1 LDWKRKSVADTALGP
16 DHLRRA
22 RIRLQ
27 FAPQPQDLHIDTA
40 VENVPVYSGCLQ
52 ELFAAEGALRRIE
65 KGRQQRIFPL
75 GQRDLGSGGVDKTA
89 ETPIEL
95 PATEVG
101 STPLRVTLWRAAPG
115 LLPSKNRPD
124 SREKLAKNEGLG
136 DVIIGPEFEP
146 NHSVD
151 LVAPIA
157 GDDDHRNIGAAPNLA
172 QQVEPILLVK
182 S

>member
-95 PATEVG
+95 PATEVDRRRSG
-101 STPLRVTLWRAAPG
+101 SRCGALRPASCRRRTARIRARSSRRTKG
-115 LLPSKNRPD
+115 L
-124 SREKLAKNEGLG
+124 
-136 DVIIGPEFEP
+136 VM
-146 NHSVD
+146 
-151 LVAPIA
+151 
-157 GDDDHRNIGAAPNLA
+157 
-172 QQVEPILLVK
+172 
-182 S
+182 